1 MNQVSPRCI
10 DFNKSLKTMITYID
24 LLAFAIKFATPSSLL
39 NAPKACCD
47 VRKKSNRVEVGGSS
61 FD

>member
-1 MNQVSPRCI
+1 
-10 DFNKSLKTMITYID
+10 MITYID